1 MHFELN
7 QECIPV
13 GYVPTAAVATTKCQ
27 YQGVSVQRGSLSK
40 GGLYPG
46 EGCLPACPL
55 WTE

>member
-1 MHFELN
+1 MHFEQK

-13 GYVPTAAVATTKCQ
+13 GCVPTGTVATTKCQ
-27 YQGVSVQRGSLSK
+27 YLVFSVQRGSLSK
-40 GGLYPG
+40 GGLYVG